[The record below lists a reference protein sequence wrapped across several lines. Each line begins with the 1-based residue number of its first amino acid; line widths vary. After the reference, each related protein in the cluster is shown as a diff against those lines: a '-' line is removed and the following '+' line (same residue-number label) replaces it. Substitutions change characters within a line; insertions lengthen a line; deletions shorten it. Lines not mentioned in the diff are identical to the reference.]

1 MFLIDL
7 LKYGKSPKKPVEPK
21 TVFEDHSK
29 LVTRLIKDF
38 QLKLRKA
45 GKSENQKKQYT
56 SQFLHA
62 GHEEKSVVF
71 SLNGKN
77 IVAGLEWEDL
87 SHFSGSKTS
96 LLKRYLEKI
105 EVKHNHIVNGCI
117 GFQPD
122 IYFKNKRVKQQRT
135 LSFAAMLAQ
144 LRETKMDAVRS
155 VSKSINLVPSSM
167 SGAGRVLKYEI
178 YLLPIP
184 NSNSTA
190 MCGFD
195 QRGKPVSFFDTTFET
210 NAKDQHFKT
219 LSTSLKIFSEQTQCS
234 IEVTKREFTIAEIE
248 KLATPDLI
256 KSIHYSNTANQ
267 ELTYVGIMMFFIGLF
282 LAGGGVWYYA
292 DVEEQKNLAIA
303 HAEESARLAK
313 QREQEEIKRKK
324 QLVIDAKA
332 SLDQIRLAPDANYFY
347 GAVLLA
353 NLSILPKSISENRGS
368 DAWNL
373 QNWSC
378 ETSKTMVSESQQPMA
393 NCLSLYKG
401 EPFASV
407 DLFYNYVGKALN
419 DNKDVKFLFRNLDIV
434 YQADNNLMAM
444 TYLIPLEMPSNKIEY
459 LQHGDTMRQ
468 LQGLRGD
475 LRLSNFPFTYVDA
488 GILPMDNTEYREVL
502 LIKNRADE
510 FVFPYG
516 QVNWSFSASIN
527 AIRSSG
533 AFAFPDTFSINK
545 ISGDT
550 QKLSVEGTT
559 YYE

>member
-1 MFLIDL
+1 MFLVDL
-7 LKYGKSPKKPVEPK
+7 FKYGKPTKKPVEPK

-29 LVTRLIKDF
+29 LVTRLMKDF
-38 QLKLRKA
+38 QLTLRKA

-56 SQFLHA
+56 SEFLHA

-71 SLNGKN
+71 TLNGKN

-87 SHFSGSKTS
+87 SHFSGSKIS

-105 EVKHNHIVNGCI
+105 EVKHNHIVHGCI

-122 IYFKNKRVKQQRT
+122 IYFKTKRSRQQRP
-135 LSFAAMLAQ
+135 LSFTALIAQ
-144 LRETKMDAVRS
+144 LRQTQIDKVRC
-155 VSKSINLVPSSM
+155 VSRFINVVPSSM
-167 SGAGRVLKYEI
+167 SGAGRVLQYEI
-178 YLLPIP
+178 YLLPVP
-184 NSNSTA
+184 NSSRTA

-195 QRGKPVSFFDTTFET
+195 QRGKPISLFDTSFET
-210 NAKDQHFKT
+210 NAKEQHFKA
-219 LSTSLKIFSEQTQCS
+219 LNSRLKIFSEQTQCS
-234 IEVTKREFTIAEIE
+234 IEVSKREFTIAEIE
-248 KLATPDLI
+248 KLATLDLI

-267 ELTYVGIMMFFIGLF
+267 ELAYVGIMVFVIGLF
-282 LAGGGVWYYA
+282 LAGGCIWYYA
-292 DVEEQKNLAIA
+292 DIKEQRSLAVAQAEKN
-303 HAEESARLAK
+303 ARLAK
-313 QREQEEIKRKK
+313 EMEQQEIERKK
-324 QLVIDAKA
+324 QLVIEAKA
-332 SLDQIRLAPDANYFY
+332 RLDQMRLAPDANYFY
-347 GAVLLA
+347 GAALLA

-373 QNWSC
+373 QSWSC
-378 ETSKTMVSESQQPMA
+378 ETSKAIAPEGQQPMA

-407 DLFYNYVGKALN
+407 DLFYNYVSKALN
-419 DNKDVKFLFRNLDIV
+419 DNKDVKFLFGNLDIK
-434 YQADNNLMAM
+434 YQADNNLLAM
-444 TYLIPLEMPSNKIEY
+444 TYLIPLAMPSNNIEY

-468 LQGLRGD
+468 LHGLRGD

-488 GILPMDNTEYREVL
+488 GTLPMDNTEYREAL
-502 LIKNRADE
+502 LIENRAGE

-550 QKLSVEGTT
+550 RTLSVEGTT